1 MGGGKSDFQAFD
13 TPNDSGK
20 SITLRWPA
28 SPDESNHVEYVVY
41 VSTNKSGP
49 FKTEALRIKSN
60 DMYEDGSNLR
70 YHLTVIETDKLFN
83 KEVFDNDDSIEYFF
97 KLVKSS
103 NLDSTSVGVIVS
115 ATPKGNWF
123 NWSRSNNFIIMIV
136 FSILILCCIKHAK
149 RFPNLF
155 IRKI

>member
-60 DMYEDGSNLR
+60 DMYEDGSNF
-70 YHLTVIETDKLFN
+70 VI
-83 KEVFDNDDSIEYFF
+83 
-97 KLVKSS
+97 
-103 NLDSTSVGVIVS
+103 
-115 ATPKGNWF
+115 
-123 NWSRSNNFIIMIV
+123 
-136 FSILILCCIKHAK
+136 ILQS
-149 RFPNLF
+149 
-155 IRKI
+155 